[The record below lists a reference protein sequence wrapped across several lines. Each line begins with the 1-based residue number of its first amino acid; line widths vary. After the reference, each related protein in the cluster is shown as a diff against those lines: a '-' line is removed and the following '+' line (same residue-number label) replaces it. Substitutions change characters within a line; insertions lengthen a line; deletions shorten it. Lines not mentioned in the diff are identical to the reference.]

1 MFGDTLAVRTSRGA
15 AHRTA
20 RGIACPT
27 DSHSD
32 QVIMIP
38 PSSLTQLALSSSFA
52 FASVPLCRR
61 HQTLVC
67 VCVCVCVGLWVCARA
82 CWVSFS
88 ARMRVHTL
96 GRTSCHTHA
105 RACARTW
112 EAAHAHACVARSNL
126 AHDTCARARAQ
137 FVSIIYACM
146 CALKAYPSHTPAL
159 HSYPPLATHHM
170 RLHLRAVSARLLST
184 TYARMRA
191 LKHPPQTFSDVMS
204 QAELA
209 SRIIHPLVSGSLH

>member
-105 RACARTW
+105 RTCARTW

-126 AHDTCARARAQ
+126 AHDTCAHARAQ
-137 FVSIIYACM
+137 FVSITYACM
-146 CALKAYPSHTPAL
+146 CALKAYPSHTPVL
-159 HSYPPLATHHM
+159 HSYPPYM
-170 RLHLRAVSARLLST
+170 VCSARYT
-184 TYARMRA
+184 PYALALACGKRSALIHHIRTHARA
-191 LKHPPQTFSDVMS
+191 QTPATDI
-204 QAELA
+204 Q
-209 SRIIHPLVSGSLH
+209 